1 MITDNQSCTEP
12 KGHCYHYE
20 GYTLMSHPPQ
30 YPKKCCHCGHKVVER
45 GIVSTIPPGHGPF
58 APSTDRYTL

>member
-30 YPKKCCHCGHKVVER
+30 YPKKW
-45 GIVSTIPPGHGPF
+45 
-58 APSTDRYTL
+58 